1 VEEGD
6 FVPLGCSRETLLAL
20 ASDLS
25 RWGPAEA
32 EPDWLVS
39 GAWLCTPDAMFLA
52 TSFTNV
58 LADGYVART
67 LNIHSPEELTAA
79 FDEALPDIEKRLRAR
94 GSNCVLPTT
103 HGDVRAPESLQRW
116 DSRPYSTTVLVRVA
130 ERVLTTHRIP
140 CGLLF
145 AGEGQ
150 RLLVGTD
157 ISALAMVVS
166 QDDQLIERYAEGCEE
181 IAAADFS
188 EFA

>member
-1 VEEGD
+1 MEEGD

-32 EPDWLVS
+32 EPDWLLS
-39 GAWLCTPDAMFLA
+39 GAWLCTRDAMFLA

-67 LNIHSPEELTAA
+67 LNIHSPEQLTAA
-79 FDEALPDIEKRLRAR
+79 VEEDLPDIEKRLRAR
-94 GSNCVLPTT
+94 GSNCVLPTD
-103 HGDVRAPESLQRW
+103 HGELRAPESLERW
-116 DSRPYSTTVLVRVA
+116 DSHPYSTTVLVRVA
-130 ERVLTTHRIP
+130 ARLLTTHHVP

-157 ISALAMVVS
+157 NSTLAMVVS
-166 QDDQLIERYAEGCEE
+166 QDDQLIERYAEGCEQ

-188 EFA
+188 GFA